1 MASILC
7 MDDEPGL
14 REYLA
19 DALSHGGHEVVTAED
34 AAEALGRLEDRPFDV
49 AVLDLRMP
57 GALGGMDVLR
67 RARAEWPDMQVVVLT
82 AHGTVGEA
90 VEAMRIGAFD
100 FIEKPIESPDAL
112 RRLVTRALNW
122 RGTAS
127 SGAPDEVIENR
138 WGWPRAS
145 AAGDAVVK
153 RSDDRRVSR
162 GPLAA
167 AGKFLWQLKR
177 RLVYNVAATYAA
189 VGFVGLQ
196 ASELIVPVLPLPS
209 WVFTALVGL
218 VIAGFPVALVA
229 AWVYDVTSSGVVR
242 GTAGGS

>member
-1 MASILC
+1 
-7 MDDEPGL
+7 MDDELGL

-19 DALSHGGHEVVTAED
+19 DALTQGGHEVVTAVD
-34 AAEALGRLEDRPFDV
+34 AAEALARLEDRPFDL

-57 GALGGMDVLR
+57 GGLGGMDVLR

-100 FIEKPIESPDAL
+100 FIEKPIASPDAL

-122 RGTAS
+122 RTAS
-127 SGAPDEVIENR
+127 AGALA
-138 WGWPRAS
+138 WPRAS
-145 AAGDAVVK
+145 AGEEGVV
-153 RSDDRRVSR
+153 RGGDDRRVSR
-162 GPLAA
+162 GPMATL
-167 AGKFLWQLKR
+167 GKLLWQLKR

-196 ASELIVPVLPLPS
+196 ASELIVPVLPVPG
-209 WVFTALVGL
+209 WVYTALVGA